1 MKWHDGEQ
9 VPQEV
14 DEDSENVD
22 IVAEDGEENEEEY
35 ESDVEYQGM
44 TRLRKR
50 RRKWRTNFVYRQK
63 PKVVEFVCLS
73 WGLGRKGF
81 VCGWRWGSGELGGG
95 EVHLWN

>member
-44 TRLRKR
+44 T
-50 RRKWRTNFVYRQK
+50 KWRTNFVYRQI
-63 PKVVEFVCLS
+63 PKVVEFVRLS
-73 WGLGRKGF
+73 WGLRQEGIRL
-81 VCGWRWGSGELGGG
+81 WL
-95 EVHLWN
+95 EVGIG